1 MNVKSLR
8 GTALTWGLCPALVIS
23 GHSIP
28 PAAPYTEQPKFVAE
42 LFTPVETMGRVS
54 PPHLQERRRQ
64 HLLNSLPDVS
74 VIFRLRDPTPA
85 SGGQTSWFPISP
97 AELIEKRYLQVNKA
111 LFFFS
116 KKYLYLHNKIW
127 AAFPWMLLP
136 SGAAAGL
143 CSEALLDS
151 TLMASSAASGIRMV
165 YFSVFS
171 FPWHLS
177 AQPRLYLQ
185 YGPGRSG
192 FAFTQ
197 PSLRAR
203 KGGVEH
209 TQPSLKYFQVAK
221 PTFGADNTSLS
232 LKKTVFST
240 RSACLGK
247 QKSDWPG
254 GERTSPGAARQ
265 WEDQ

>member
-1 MNVKSLR
+1 MGFVSR
-8 GTALTWGLCPALVIS
+8 IGDFCPFHPTAPL
-23 GHSIP
+23 P
-28 PAAPYTEQPKFVAE
+28 PPPPPCTEQPKFVAE
-42 LFTPVETMGRVS
+42 LFTPVETMGRES

-64 HLLNSLPDVS
+64 HPLSPLPDVS

-85 SGGQTSWFPISP
+85 SSGQTSWFPISP

-111 LFFFS
+111 LFFFFS

-127 AAFPWMLLP
+127 AAFPWTLLP

-143 CSEALLDS
+143 CSEASLDS

-171 FPWHLS
+171 LPCHLS
-177 AQPRLYLQ
+177 AQSCLYLQ

-197 PSLRAR
+197 PSLQAW

-232 LKKTVFST
+232 LKKTVFFT

-247 QKSDWPG
+247 QKSD
-254 GERTSPGAARQ
+254 
-265 WEDQ
+265 